1 MSFPDHNIKSEY
13 RSLIDNVVQDFYL
26 PILGDAICYKRAV
39 GFFSSSALAEISKG
53 ICKMASHGGKIEIVA
68 SPYLSEEDMKA
79 IQQGYQNR
87 ETYIKEAIL
96 RQIREEDVSD
106 DYYTL
111 ERLNLLTK
119 LIEDDILDIKIAY
132 TEKNGGIGMY
142 HEKMGLMEDSSGNT
156 IAFSSSMNE
165 SATAMEVNYET
176 IDVFCGWKSDYER
189 DQVALKK
196 KAFDSIWNDKEC
208 GIKVISAPEITQ
220 ALVKKFQRQAPVS
233 FRLDEEQFKKDKK
246 SATRV
251 ATEHPIGARMPEEIQ
266 LRDYQQAAVAAW
278 AGSNYRGIFSM
289 CTGAGKT
296 ISGLAAVAKL
306 SQDLNDCLA
315 TIIVCPYQHLVEQW
329 VEDIVK
335 FNIKPI
341 IGYSSSSQKDWKKRL
356 EKAIRDQRM
365 IPKKSFFCLVCT
377 NATFSSAFV
386 QEQIDKI
393 KAPILLMVDEAH
405 NFGAQRIRKLLDD
418 RFTYRLALSAT
429 MDRHRDEEGT
439 AALYNFFGKK
449 CIDYTLEQAIRDG
462 KLTPYKYYPVVV
474 YLSDDELEKY
484 SEISSEM
491 AKHIIQ
497 GRSGNA
503 KLDSYG
509 EMLAIKRSRV
519 VAGAI
524 AKISEL
530 RKQIEPYKN
539 QNNILVYCGATN
551 ILDEKSD
558 DSDVDSGD
566 IKQID
571 AVTHMLGN
579 ELGMRVARF
588 TSRESIEERT
598 TIKEKFQDDGKLQA
612 IVAIKCLDEGVNI
625 PGIKTAFILASTT
638 NPKEYIQRRGRVLRK
653 APGKSHA
660 EIYDFVTLPRP
671 LDEVPG
677 LTIEQ
682 ANRDVSLV
690 KNECARMQ
698 EFAAQALNGMDAQTL
713 IWDIQ
718 EVYHIETIE
727 DVGVEAEFAKEIKSS
742 D

>member
-156 IAFSSSMNE
+156 IAFSGSMNE

-474 YLSDDELEKY
+474 YLSDDELEK
-484 SEISSEM
+484 
-491 AKHIIQ
+491 
-497 GRSGNA
+497 
-503 KLDSYG
+503 
-509 EMLAIKRSRV
+509 
-519 VAGAI
+519 
-524 AKISEL
+524 
-530 RKQIEPYKN
+530 
-539 QNNILVYCGATN
+539 
-551 ILDEKSD
+551 
-558 DSDVDSGD
+558 
-566 IKQID
+566 
-571 AVTHMLGN
+571 
-579 ELGMRVARF
+579 
-588 TSRESIEERT
+588 
-598 TIKEKFQDDGKLQA
+598 
-612 IVAIKCLDEGVNI
+612 
-625 PGIKTAFILASTT
+625 
-638 NPKEYIQRRGRVLRK
+638 
-653 APGKSHA
+653 
-660 EIYDFVTLPRP
+660 
-671 LDEVPG
+671 
-677 LTIEQ
+677 
-682 ANRDVSLV
+682 
-690 KNECARMQ
+690 
-698 EFAAQALNGMDAQTL
+698 
-713 IWDIQ
+713 
-718 EVYHIETIE
+718 
-727 DVGVEAEFAKEIKSS
+727 
-742 D
+742 